1 MIRYPLLFL
10 SILLLSSTLA
20 FSQARN
26 TRFVAVEAAE
36 VMSSTNFFARNLGAL
51 QFGDEVTVL
60 RDSGRWTEVRAG
72 NLTGWVVSAS
82 LSPRRTVRAAGAVT
96 PDEVALAGKGFGSEV
111 ESQYR
116 QAGVPDYSLV
126 DMVEAIAIPM
136 EELRRFIIEGR
147 LAGAE

>member
-1 MIRYPLLFL
+1 MRYPLFFL
-10 SILLLSSTLA
+10 TILCLSSTLA

-36 VMSSTNFFARNLGAL
+36 VMSSTNFFASNLGAL
-51 QFGDEVTVL
+51 PLGEEVTVI
-60 RDSGRWTEVRAG
+60 RDSGRWTEIRAG
-72 NLTGWVVSAS
+72 NLAGWVLSAS
-82 LSPRRTVRAAGAVT
+82 LSPRRTVRAAATVT
-96 PDEVALAGKGFGSEV
+96 PDEVALAGKGFGMEV

-116 QAGVPDYSLV
+116 QAGGPDYSLV

-136 EELRRFIIEGR
+136 DELRRFILEGR

>member
-1 MIRYPLLFL
+1 MRYPLIFFTMLAL
-10 SILLLSSTLA
+10 SAFPA
-20 FSQARN
+20 FSQGAT
-26 TRFVAVEAAE
+26 TRFVAVENAE

-51 QFGDEVTVL
+51 PLGEEVAVL

-82 LSPRRTVRAAGAVT
+82 LSPRRTVRAVADVT
-96 PDEVALAGKGFGSEV
+96 PGEVALAGKGFGREV

-116 QAGVPDYSLV
+116 REGGPDYSLV
-126 DMVEAIAIPM
+126 DAMEAQAVSM

-147 LAGAE
+147 LVGVE